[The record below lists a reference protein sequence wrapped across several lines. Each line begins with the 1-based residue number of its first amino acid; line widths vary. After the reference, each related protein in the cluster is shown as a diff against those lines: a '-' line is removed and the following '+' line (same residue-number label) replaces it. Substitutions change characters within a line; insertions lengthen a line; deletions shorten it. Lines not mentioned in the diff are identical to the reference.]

1 MSHTRQSNKAGQNV
15 ATIIKG
21 KPMSI
26 EDLGASISSAG
37 SWHEASPALSVPA
50 RYYFNL
56 TDGDNRIRD
65 EEGIVASSIQAAV
78 VSALEAVEE
87 LRAQA
92 PTSSGEWRG
101 WRMEIVDGSGRAV
114 QVIPL
119 DALSAH

>member
-1 MSHTRQSNKAGQNV
+1 M
-15 ATIIKG
+15 ATTIKG

-26 EDLGASISSAG
+26 EELGAGIPSAC
-37 SWHEASPALSVPA
+37 SWHQASPAQSVPA

-56 TDGDNRIRD
+56 TDGHDRIPD

-87 LRAQA
+87 LRAQT
-92 PTSSGEWRG
+92 PTSSDEWRG
-101 WRMEIVDGSGRAV
+101 WRLEIVDSSGRAV